1 MTKAQRIAAAWA
13 TLPAAE
19 LIEQVRGMVK
29 AGDAV
34 ARAVWAVVREDPV
47 VAARVR
53 GAMAGLKA
61 EYRGHRDEA
70 MWLLWINRAQRQLA
84 ADAQPVAP
92 AAPVV
97 DEVVL
102 DAPAETA
109 FADVAFTGSAFT
121 GTAFPEAAF
130 AGNAFSGT
138 APDETSFQAPQ
149 VVAPRPRTS
158 APALLFQEPTTA

>member
-1 MTKAQRIAAAWA
+1 
-13 TLPAAE
+13 
-19 LIEQVRGMVK
+19 MVK
-29 AGDAV
+29 AGDAG

-70 MWLLWINRAQRQLA
+70 MWLLWINRAQRQLTA
-84 ADAQPVAP
+84 EAAP

-97 DEVVL
+97 AEVVL
-102 DAPAETA
+102 DAPADTAFDAAPFGDKSFGDSPFGGAALGDAAFTDTA
-109 FADVAFTGSAFT
+109 FANAGFGEQATGETALDA
-121 GTAFPEAAF
+121 TAFKAPE
-130 AGNAFSGT
+130 
-138 APDETSFQAPQ
+138 
-149 VVAPRPRTS
+149 VVAPRPQSS

>member
-1 MTKAQRIAAAWA
+1 
-13 TLPAAE
+13 
-19 LIEQVRGMVK
+19 MVK
-29 AGDAV
+29 AGDAG

-70 MWLLWINRAQRQLA
+70 MWLLWINRAQRQLTA
-84 ADAQPVAP
+84 EAAP
-92 AAPVV
+92 AAPVAA
-97 DEVVL
+97 EVVL

-109 FADVAFTGSAFT
+109 FADAAFTGSAFT

-138 APDETSFQAPQ
+138 TPDETSFQAPQ
-149 VVAPRPRTS
+149 VVAPRPQSS

>member
-13 TLPAAE
+13 HLPAAE
-19 LIEQVRGMVK
+19 LLEQVRGMVK
-29 AGDAV
+29 AGDAG

-61 EYRGHRDEA
+61 EYRGHRDES

-84 ADAQPVAP
+84 ADAAPVAP
-92 AAPVV
+92 VAV
-97 DEVVL
+97 EVV
-102 DAPAETA
+102 PAETA
-109 FADVAFTGSAFT
+109 FDATPFGDTAFTDTAAVD
-121 GTAFPEAAF
+121 TAFANAGFGEQATGDSVFDATAFKAPE
-130 AGNAFSGT
+130 
-138 APDETSFQAPQ
+138 
-149 VVAPRPRTS
+149 VVAPRPQAS